1 MRLTENR
8 EVKPKCLVEYLNHRV
23 GLLLPHG
30 IGVYTL
36 PHRTFQKYLA
46 ACHLSSGPEFAD
58 TMARLVRTEP
68 TDLASGG
75 QNPCKVHGS
84 PTSPI
89 AARRSALRSESPWVE

>member
-1 MRLTENR
+1 MAR
-8 EVKPKCLVEYLNHRV
+8 EPDAEWR
-23 GLLLPHG
+23 G

-68 TDLASGG
+68 TDLASGR
-75 QNPCKVHGS
+75 QNPCKVMDPYKSDCCPSVRLEIRVTLGRVDVLAMHTWCLHSGQQYS
-84 PTSPI
+84 
-89 AARRSALRSESPWVE
+89 